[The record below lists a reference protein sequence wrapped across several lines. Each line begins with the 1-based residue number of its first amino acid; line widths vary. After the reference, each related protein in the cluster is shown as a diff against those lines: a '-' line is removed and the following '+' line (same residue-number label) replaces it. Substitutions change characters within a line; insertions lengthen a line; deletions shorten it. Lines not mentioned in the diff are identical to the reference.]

1 MRETHDADEARIY
14 RRTIVAIAAMV
25 LAIGIGETGYGLM
38 LDSRF
43 LIRDGLEWSY
53 DAVIYTTAAAAFGRG
68 ERAERLAA
76 YALAFVLLCA
86 GFVTIWQ
93 IWRAY
98 VEPPEIE
105 PFGIT
110 VAGVLVIAEAWAV
123 VGLLW
128 RFRRSDHPVIEAT
141 WLSARNDAVTSTL
154 YALVMMAARSM
165 PLTGPQMIV
174 DAISAILCL
183 QAGVKI
189 LRELMRSKDMA
200 FEEGAVT

>member
-14 RRTIVAIAAMV
+14 RRTIAAITAIVVAI
-25 LAIGIGETGYGLM
+25 GFGETAYGLAV
-38 LDSRF
+38 DSRY

-53 DAVIYTTAAAAFGRG
+53 DVVIYAIAAVAFGRG

-76 YALAFVLLCA
+76 YALALVLLFA
-86 GFVTIWQ
+86 GVVAIWQ
-93 IWRAY
+93 VWLAFI
-98 VEPPEIE
+98 EPPEVD
-105 PFGIT
+105 PVGNL
-110 VAGVLVIAEAWAV
+110 VASLLVIAETWAV

-128 RFRRSDHPVIEAT
+128 RFRAARHPVIEAT

-183 QAGVKI
+183 QAGARI
-189 LRELMRSKDMA
+189 LRELTRGKDA
-200 FEEGAVT
+200 DLEGART